1 MIISHLT
8 YNLNNNIITIT
19 IAAMK
24 ITIFDFTL
32 PGENRF
38 CERENE
44 KV

>member
-8 YNLNNNIITIT
+8 YNLNNIIMIT
-19 IAAMK
+19 IAAIK

-32 PGENRF
+32 TGENRF

>member
-1 MIISHLT
+1 MTISHLT
-8 YNLNNNIITIT
+8 YNFDNIIMII
-19 IAAMK
+19 IAAIK

-38 CERENE
+38 CEREDE

>member
-8 YNLNNNIITIT
+8 YNFNNIIMIK
-19 IAAMK
+19 IAAIK

>member
-8 YNLNNNIITIT
+8 YNFNNIIMIT
-19 IAAMK
+19 IAAIK
-24 ITIFDFTL
+24 IKIFDFTL